1 MSRKLRNKKMSLNLL
16 EGLPAQHCHRLTWI
30 VVDGEGYRLRDIL
43 PLCRANP
50 QLQTLIYY
58 CSGGCFTDNIL
69 IELIHT
75 CPHLHRF
82 MLPYETNI
90 TDTGI
95 LALSEHCPA
104 LDFLLINKCQKIS
117 EAAVLQLLKRCH
129 ELRLDVSYSS
139 LSEKTWIQLDKDI
152 QMRRC

>member
-16 EGLPAQHCHRLTWI
+16 EGLPAQHCHKLTWI
-30 VVDGEGYRLRDIL
+30 VDIL

-58 CSGGCFTDNIL
+58 CSGSCFTDTIL

-95 LALSEHCPA
+95 LALSDHCPA
-104 LDFLLINKCQKIS
+104 LDVLFINKCQKIS

-129 ELRLDVSYSS
+129 NLRLNVSSSS
-139 LSEKTWIQLDKDI
+139 LSEKTWTQLDKNI
-152 QMRRC
+152 QKRVRRC